1 MWKPGFDPWVVN
13 IPWRRAWQP
22 TPVFLTG
29 ESPWTEPSG
38 LHANYRVTKSRPRR
52 SGQHS
57 TQLIYNI
64 VSGSGVQRSDSVLY
78 KYIYIYKQLGS
89 QVVLTVKNP
98 PAKAGHIRDS
108 GSIPGSGRSPGEG
121 NGNPLQYSRLENSMD
136 GGSLAGNN
144 PRGRKESDMTE
155 N

>member
-78 KYIYIYKQLGS
+78 KYIYIHTAGLPGGTNGKKPTCQGRPHKRLRFNPWVGKIPWRREWQPTPVFSPGKFHGRGESGRQQSTGS
-89 QVVLTVKNP
+89 QR
-98 PAKAGHIRDS
+98 IRHD
-108 GSIPGSGRSPGEG
+108 
-121 NGNPLQYSRLENSMD
+121 
-136 GGSLAGNN
+136 
-144 PRGRKESDMTE
+144 
-155 N
+155 